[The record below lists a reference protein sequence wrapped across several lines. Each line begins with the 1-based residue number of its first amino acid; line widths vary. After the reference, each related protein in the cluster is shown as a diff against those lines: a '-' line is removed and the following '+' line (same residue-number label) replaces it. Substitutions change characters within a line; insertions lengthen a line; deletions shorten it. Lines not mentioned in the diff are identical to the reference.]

1 MKSFYVYEMKYIGDA
16 IAADNVKLLPFDD
29 KYYSQYERVYN
40 ECFYDMRRALD
51 IEPYDFYSD
60 IRQLNGKK
68 KNIFLLME
76 GETIIGSVGCF
87 GAEIDD
93 LFMCPHY
100 PKELA
105 TTKEKFLIRKCNC
118 RKPEPGL
125 IYRAMRKYRID
136 MSASYMIGD
145 SCTDIEAANA
155 VGLSTVFI
163 GDIKCDLCKKL
174 GDVSPDFIA
183 TDIFDAAGGL

>member
-16 IAADNVKLLPFDD
+16 KAADNVKLLPFSD

-51 IEPYDFYSD
+51 IQPYNFYSD

-68 KNIFLLME
+68 ENIFLLIE

-93 LFMCPHY
+93 L
-100 PKELA
+100 
-105 TTKEKFLIRKCNC
+105 IVN
-118 RKPEPGL
+118 
-125 IYRAMRKYRID
+125 RKYHGRGYGKQLLVW
-136 MSASYMIGD
+136 AIGHIREY
-145 SCTDIEAANA
+145 TVEPITIHVAEWNKRA
-155 VGLSTVFI
+155 VELYTHNGFV
-163 GDIKCDLCKKL
+163 IKNRELI
-174 GDVSPDFIA
+174 SR
-183 TDIFDAAGGL
+183 